1 MLIDYAEKT
10 SDLNPEVLEGLEKFT
25 EACFLG
31 LSAILIVLACL
42 YLITRVIPLP
52 AEKRCFHFVMFGLGL
67 LSSICWFVAPFF
79 WTFGVEKIE
88 KLFAAL
94 NEF

>member
-1 MLIDYAEKT
+1 LLIVYAEQA
-10 SDLNPEVLEGLEKFT
+10 SELNTDVLEGLEKFT

-42 YLITRVIPLP
+42 YLVTRVIPLP
-52 AEKRCFHFVMFGLGL
+52 AEKRCFHFAMFGLGL
-67 LSSICWFVAPFF
+67 SSSICWFVAPFY
-79 WTFGVEKIE
+79 WTFGVENIS

-94 NEF
+94 HYF

>member
-1 MLIDYAEKT
+1 
-10 SDLNPEVLEGLEKFT
+10 
-25 EACFLG
+25 
-31 LSAILIVLACL
+31 
-42 YLITRVIPLP
+42 
-52 AEKRCFHFVMFGLGL
+52 MFGLGL

-94 NEF
+94 DVFKDDPLTLC